1 MTTSSLELR
10 FPLIQT
16 TLSRWAELKLDDRRE
31 EQFSND
37 LDIPEEIMARAQK
50 VLGDGAARVSA
61 GVDMARKEYGNGFGV
76 HVSVSLNCN
85 QDDDSI
91 EKAAELAKDLAH
103 GFAEEHYQEAS
114 ELYDHLDKQ
123 VGAPSGQY

>member
-37 LDIPEEIMARAQK
+37 LDIPEEIMAR
-50 VLGDGAARVSA
+50 
-61 GVDMARKEYGNGFGV
+61 
-76 HVSVSLNCN
+76 
-85 QDDDSI
+85 
-91 EKAAELAKDLAH
+91 
-103 GFAEEHYQEAS
+103 
-114 ELYDHLDKQ
+114 
-123 VGAPSGQY
+123 